1 VNRKGFSALRWAS
14 ISLIVLA
21 FILLVLQLVTYSRI
35 RNNFPTGTLIANIPV
50 GGLDQTQAAER
61 LVMVYSSPIEVHYA
75 DSVILIRPSSVGF
88 QMDLDSMISAT
99 DQQRV
104 SQPFWIGFW
113 NYLWN
118 RLPNAI
124 NTPLSST
131 ISEDRMRQF
140 LKDEIASR
148 YDQPAIA
155 SEPVPGSTSFRLG
168 QTGSTLDIDRAVIL
182 LSDALQSATKRVAN
196 LSLNQSA
203 APRPSMQNLQVLIQQ
218 IIDQQNFTGLT
229 EVYVKD
235 LQNGQELSFA
245 YSNKKNYPP
254 NIGFTAAS
262 TMKIPIMISTFRK
275 EPEPTPQNISALM
288 VKMIEASDNVAS
300 DQLLQT
306 ALDQNLGPL
315 MLTDD
320 MKALGLQNTFMA
332 GYFYNG
338 APLLNRF
345 TTPGNS
351 RTDVNTDPDT
361 YNQTTPV
368 EMGMLLND
376 IYDCAQGNGGTFAI
390 VFPGQ
395 ISQAECASMITYLDH
410 NRIGVLLE
418 AGVPDGTQIAHK
430 HGWTV
435 NPYDGLIHTIGDA
448 GLIFTPGGKYII
460 VVFMYHPTQLVWDDA
475 NRLTAYISTAVYN
488 YYNLPTK

>member
-1 VNRKGFSALRWAS
+1 MNRKGFSALRWAS

-155 SEPVPGSTSFRLG
+155 SEPVPGSTSFKL
-168 QTGSTLDIDRAVIL
+168 
-182 LSDALQSATKRVAN
+182 
-196 LSLNQSA
+196 
-203 APRPSMQNLQVLIQQ
+203 
-218 IIDQQNFTGLT
+218 
-229 EVYVKD
+229 
-235 LQNGQELSFA
+235 
-245 YSNKKNYPP
+245 
-254 NIGFTAAS
+254 
-262 TMKIPIMISTFRK
+262 
-275 EPEPTPQNISALM
+275 
-288 VKMIEASDNVAS
+288 
-300 DQLLQT
+300 
-306 ALDQNLGPL
+306 
-315 MLTDD
+315 
-320 MKALGLQNTFMA
+320 
-332 GYFYNG
+332 
-338 APLLNRF
+338 
-345 TTPGNS
+345 
-351 RTDVNTDPDT
+351 
-361 YNQTTPV
+361 
-368 EMGMLLND
+368 
-376 IYDCAQGNGGTFAI
+376 
-390 VFPGQ
+390 
-395 ISQAECASMITYLDH
+395 
-410 NRIGVLLE
+410 
-418 AGVPDGTQIAHK
+418 
-430 HGWTV
+430 
-435 NPYDGLIHTIGDA
+435 
-448 GLIFTPGGKYII
+448 
-460 VVFMYHPTQLVWDDA
+460 
-475 NRLTAYISTAVYN
+475 
-488 YYNLPTK
+488 